1 MKECFKEDRRVF
13 QGSFKVAS
21 RGFQWYFKGT
31 QRVSQGSLKGIEE
44 SFWDISRLIQDNCKE
59 V

>member
-1 MKECFKEDRRVF
+1 MF

-21 RGFQWYFKGT
+21 RGFQWFFKGT

-44 SFWDISRLIQDNCKE
+44 SFGGISRLIQDNCKE